1 MLILPGQLEVRKKG
15 GGRVIRG
22 RFPYMKRAVL
32 TDGGNKGRPVK
43 ERFKPGAFKY
53 RVNDPKAEIHL
64 LVGHD
69 YSQPLASK
77 LTGTMTFE
85 DTFTALVFEAFIL
98 ESIASTSYGADIL
111 ALIGAGLAVGL
122 SPGFRIPPKQTV
134 PDAETIEDEDPDEG
148 RAIIRTI
155 NDCLLYEMS
164 IVTMPAYADATVEEV
179 GAVEPE
185 EKRSSLIVPSY
196 RWRHV

>member
-1 MLILPGQLEVRKKG
+1 MLVLPGQLEVRKKG

-22 RFPYMKRAVL
+22 RFPYMKHAVL

-53 RVNDPKAEIHL
+53 RINDAKAEIHL

-77 LTGTMTFE
+77 LTGTMTFQ
-85 DTFTALVFEAFIL
+85 DTFAALVFEAFIA
-98 ESIASTSYGADIL
+98 EAIASTSYGADIL

-185 EKRSSLIVPSY
+185 KRSSIIVPSY